1 MSNKT
6 FTLSDTL
13 YRYLLE
19 NSVREPEILRN
30 LREET
35 AADPMARMQ
44 IGPEQGQFM
53 QLLVRMTGARRC
65 LEPIAWQRR
74 RRRPASVHARARFD

>member
-30 LREET
+30 LREE
-35 AADPMARMQ
+35 RS
-44 IGPEQGQFM
+44 EE
-53 QLLVRMTGARRC
+53 RRVGKEC
-65 LEPIAWQRR
+65 CWWC
-74 RRRPASVHARARFD
+74 